1 MYRLW
6 HGFPQ
11 RGADRPARTPG
22 SFIAALKEPQEL
34 EQIVNVLPQ
43 RGIPITYMNF
53 SDEGH
58 SFVVRK
64 IVSRPPQCCSHF
76 SVVISAAMSG
86 PMAQG
91 ARTGAFIVTILAR
104 NRAAP

>member
-6 HGFPQ
+6 HGFLQ

-43 RGIPITYMNF
+43 GGIPITY
-53 SDEGH
+53 
-58 SFVVRK
+58 
-64 IVSRPPQCCSHF
+64 PPQCCSHF